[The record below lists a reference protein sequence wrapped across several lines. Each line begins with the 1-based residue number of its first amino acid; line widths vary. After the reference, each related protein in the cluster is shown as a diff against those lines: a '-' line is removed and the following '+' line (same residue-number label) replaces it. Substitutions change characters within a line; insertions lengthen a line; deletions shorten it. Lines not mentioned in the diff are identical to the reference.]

1 MKKFLAVVMALVA
14 MTSVFALGG
23 PETVNAAPQ
32 SAASNAQV
40 EELAATMANAVATEL
55 EKALASIKTEPA
67 ATSPVV
73 NKDNVVSDG
82 QQLYEV
88 TLYDMF
94 QIYPDNRENDDVFI
108 AGYTLDGYH
117 TPIEFPYTVKVA
129 EVKSRYNASELGFKP
144 TLDAVAYDVDEDDS
158 DAHIGLWISG
168 LGEGDLDDYKETG
181 MPISVREIR
190 FTDGA
195 TEFIGQNLP
204 SMNTKYLTL
213 PASVEYM
220 HNEAFYYPFT
230 AKVIDF
236 DETLVGSKSNE
247 QLVIEKNAFYYNDL
261 EEINFPEKDLVI
273 GDYAFTYSELK
284 KVSFPKDHKVSFGN
298 YCFAATNLKEFSF
311 PEKTVHIGK
320 DILGDVELDAL
331 FVPASV
337 FDLMYKAFEE
347 GTLFDLFENL
357 IAYNIYIDV
366 PSTVIPKEQ
375 LQAFADEAGSQI
387 YLNDMDGFRRF

>member
-23 PETVNAAPQ
+23 PETANAAPQ

-129 EVKSRYNASELGFKP
+129 EVKSRYNASELGLKP
-144 TLDAVAYDVDEDDS
+144 TLDAVTYDVDEDDT

-168 LGEGDLDDYKETG
+168 LSEGDLDDYKETG

-204 SMNTKYLTL
+204 SMKTKYLTL

-220 HNEAFYYPFT
+220 RNQAFYYPFT

-236 DETLVGSKSNE
+236 DETLAGSKSNG
-247 QLVIEKNAFYYNDL
+247 QLVIEENAFYYNNL
-261 EEINFPEKDLVI
+261 EEINFPEKDLLLR
-273 GDYAFTYSELK
+273 DYAFTCSELK
-284 KVSFPKDHKVSFGN
+284 KVSFPKDHKVSFGD

-311 PEKTVHIGK
+311 PENTVHIGK
-320 DILGDVELDAL
+320 DIFGDVELDAL
-331 FVPASV
+331 FVPAPV
-337 FDLMYKAFEE
+337 FNLMYKAFEE

-366 PSTVIPKEQ
+366 PSTVIPEEQ

>member
-1 MKKFLAVVMALVA
+1 MKKILAVTLALVA
-14 MTSVFALGG
+14 MASVFALGG
-23 PETVNAAPQ
+23 PETTDVAPQ
-32 SAASNAQV
+32 SVASTVQIEDLSAAV
-40 EELAATMANAVATEL
+40 ANAVATEL
-55 EKALASIKTEPA
+55 EKAVASIKTEPA
-67 ATSPVV
+67 STPSVV
-73 NKDNVVSDG
+73 NKTSVVSDG

-94 QIYPDNRENDDVFI
+94 QIYPDNRKNDDVFI

-129 EVKSRYNASELGFKP
+129 EVKSRYNASELGLKP
-144 TLDAVAYDVDEDDS
+144 TLDAVAYDVDEDDT

-168 LGEGDLDDYKETG
+168 LGEGDLDDYTKTG

-236 DETLVGSKSNE
+236 DETLAGSKSNG
-247 QLVIEKNAFYYNDL
+247 QLVIEKNAFYYNDI
-261 EEINFPEKDLVI
+261 EEIKFPEKDLMI
-273 GDYAFTYSELK
+273 GDYGFTYSELK
-284 KVSFPKDHKVSFGN
+284 KVSFPKDHKVSFGD

-311 PEKTVHIGK
+311 PENTVHIGK

-357 IAYNIYIDV
+357 VAYNIYIDV

-375 LQAFADEAGSQI
+375 LQAFADETGSQI
-387 YLNDMDGFRRF
+387 FLNDMDGFRRF

>member
-1 MKKFLAVVMALVA
+1 MKKILAVTLALVA
-14 MTSVFALGG
+14 MASVFALGG
-23 PETVNAAPQ
+23 PETTDAAPQ
-32 SAASNAQV
+32 SAVSAGQIEDLSTAV
-40 EELAATMANAVATEL
+40 ANAVATEL

-67 ATSPVV
+67 STPSVV
-73 NKDNVVSDG
+73 NKTSVVSDG

-108 AGYTLDGYH
+108 IGYTLDGYH

-129 EVKSRYNASELGFKP
+129 EVKSRYNASELGLKP

-158 DAHIGLWISG
+158 DTHIGLWISG
-168 LGEGDLDDYKETG
+168 LSEGDLDDYKETG

-204 SMNTKYLTL
+204 SMKTKYLTL

-220 HNEAFYYPFT
+220 SNVAFYYPFT

-236 DETLVGSKSNE
+236 DETLAGSKSNG
-247 QLVIEKNAFYYNDL
+247 QLVIEENAFYYNNL
-261 EEINFPEKDLVI
+261 EEINFPEKDLLLR
-273 GDYAFTYSELK
+273 DYAFTCSELK
-284 KVSFPKDHKVSFGN
+284 KVSFPKDHKVSFGD

-311 PEKTVHIGK
+311 PENTVHIGK

-337 FDLMYKAFEE
+337 FDLMYKAFAE
-347 GTLFDLFENL
+347 GTLFDMFDSL
-357 IAYNIYIDV
+357 AVDKIYIDV
-366 PSTVIPKEQ
+366 SSSVIPAEQ
-375 LQAFADEAGSQI
+375 LQAFADETGSQI
-387 YLNDMDGFRRF
+387 YLNDMDGFRKF

>member
-1 MKKFLAVVMALVA
+1 MALVA

-23 PETVNAAPQ
+23 PETANAAPQ
-32 SAASNAQV
+32 SAVSNVQI
-40 EELAATMANAVATEL
+40 EELSTAVANAVATEL

-73 NKDNVVSDG
+73 NKANAVSDG

-88 TLYDMF
+88 TLYDIF

-129 EVKSRYNASELGFKP
+129 EVKSRYNASELGLKP
-144 TLDAVAYDVDEDDS
+144 TLDAVAYDVDEDDI

-168 LGEGDLDDYKETG
+168 LNEGDLDDYTKTG

-236 DETLVGSKSNE
+236 DETLAGSKSNG
-247 QLVIEKNAFYYNDL
+247 QLVIEENAFYYNDL

-273 GDYAFTYSELK
+273 GDYGFTYSELK

-311 PEKTVHIGK
+311 PENTVHIGK

-357 IAYNIYIDV
+357 VAYNIYIDV

-375 LQAFADEAGSQI
+375 LQAFADETGSQI
-387 YLNDMDGFRRF
+387 YLNDMEGFRKF

>member
-23 PETVNAAPQ
+23 PETANAAPQ
-32 SAASNAQV
+32 SAASNVQI
-40 EELAATMANAVATEL
+40 EELSTAVANAVATEL

-73 NKDNVVSDG
+73 SKDNVVSDG
-82 QQLYEV
+82 QNLYEV
-88 TLYDMF
+88 TLYDIF

-129 EVKSRYNASELGFKP
+129 EVKSRYNASELGLKP
-144 TLDAVAYDVDEDDS
+144 TLDAVAYDTDEDDT

-168 LGEGDLDDYKETG
+168 LSEGDLDDYTKIG

-213 PASVEYM
+213 PASVDYM
-220 HNEAFYYPFT
+220 SNVAFYYPFT

-236 DETLVGSKSNE
+236 DETLAGSKSNG
-247 QLVIEKNAFYYNDL
+247 QLVIEENAFYYNDI
-261 EEINFPEKDLVI
+261 EEIKFPEKDLLLR
-273 GDYAFTYSELK
+273 DYAFTCSELK
-284 KVSFPKDHKVSFGN
+284 KVSFPKDHEVSFGD

-311 PEKTVHIGK
+311 PENTVHIGK

-357 IAYNIYIDV
+357 VAYNIYIDV
-366 PSTVIPKEQ
+366 SSTVIPAEQ
-375 LQAFADEAGSQI
+375 LQAFADETGSQI
-387 YLNDMDGFRRF
+387 FLNDMDGFRRF